1 MAFEK
6 AQEVE
11 VFEMK
16 VGLAIALEKEE
27 GGKRWRLYQVLTEH
41 RSRAED
47 CLLISD
53 EYLWKGWTKVNLED

>member
-1 MAFEK
+1 
-6 AQEVE
+6 
-11 VFEMK
+11 MK

-53 EYLWKGWTKVNLED
+53 EYLWKGWKKVNLED